1 MKRIIKKAKFIFT
14 AIFICLALVAS
25 NSIQRYQTVTNA
37 PTTNP
42 CLVLEVSGCT
52 ANAQEP
58 SLPSP
63 VSSQPLSEQE
73 RFVAAIM
80 QNLKVMPEPGSYEYT
95 LLRSYGAAFINPA
108 DNVKLPPKL
117 IFNNEEDTKE
127 FQSQLQLEKVVNT
140 NDCYLQKSAAE
151 ALNKARLQFN
161 IPLKSGYGASDCTR
175 SFATNLR
182 FWHKYANNKTLEKVK
197 QGKETAILGVV
208 APPGTSQ
215 HLWGL
220 AIDLGVFNAKQ
231 RQILNQNGWFQTV
244 VKDVPHWT
252 YLGVSAEDLPK
263 LGFKNQVIQGI
274 TYWLTPLYR
283 LL

>member
-1 MKRIIKKAKFIFT
+1 MKLLVKKAKFIFT

-25 NSIQRYQTVTNA
+25 NSIQRHQTLNNTQLINQ
-37 PTTNP
+37 
-42 CLVLEVSGCT
+42 CLVAAVSGCS

-58 SLPSP
+58 SLPKSI
-63 VSSQPLSEQE
+63 VNEPLSQQE
-73 RFVAAIM
+73 RFVTAIIP
-80 QNLKVMPEPGSYEYT
+80 NLKVMPAPGTYEYT

-108 DNVKLPPKL
+108 DDVKLPPKL
-117 IFNNEEDTKE
+117 IFDNEEDTKE
-127 FQSQLQLEKVVNT
+127 FQSQLTLEKVVGT
-140 NDCYLQKSAAE
+140 NDCYLQKSAAD

-197 QGKETAILGVV
+197 EGKETAILGLV

-220 AIDLGVFNAKQ
+220 AIDLGVSNTKQ

-263 LGFKNQVIQGI
+263 LGFRNQVIQGI
-274 TYWLTPLYR
+274 TYWLTPLS
-283 LL
+283 

>member
-1 MKRIIKKAKFIFT
+1 MKYLIKKAKFIFI
-14 AIFICLALVAS
+14 AIFICLSLVAS
-25 NSIQRYQTVTNA
+25 NSIQRSQIATNSSS
-37 PTTNP
+37 TNQ
-42 CLVLEVSGCT
+42 CLVSAVTGCT

-58 SLPSP
+58 SIP
-63 VSSQPLSEQE
+63 SQPVTEEE
-73 RFVAAIM
+73 RFVAGIM
-80 QNLKVMPEPGSYEYT
+80 PKLKVMPIPGTFEYT

-108 DNVKLPPKL
+108 NDVKLPPKL
-117 IFNNEEDTKE
+117 IFDNEEDTQA
-127 FQSQLQLEKVVNT
+127 FQSQLTLEKVVGT
-140 NDCYLQKSAAE
+140 NECYLQKSAAD

-161 IPLKSGYGASDCTR
+161 IPLKSGYGASDCMR

-197 QGKETAILGVV
+197 EGKETAILGLV

-220 AIDLGVFNAKQ
+220 AIDLGVSNPKQ
-231 RQILNQNGWFQTV
+231 RQILNQHGWFQTV

-274 TYWLTPLYR
+274 TYWLTPLA
-283 LL
+283 

>member
-1 MKRIIKKAKFIFT
+1 MKRLIKPAKFIFT

-25 NSIQRYQTVTNA
+25 NSIQRYQSVNNLPSTNQ
-37 PTTNP
+37 
-42 CLVLEVSGCT
+42 CLVASVSGCI

-58 SLPSP
+58 NLPQP
-63 VSSQPLSEQE
+63 VTSEPLSPQE
-73 RFVAAIM
+73 NFVAAIM
-80 QNLKVMPEPGSYEYT
+80 QSLKVMPAPGTYEYT
-95 LLRSYGAAFINPA
+95 LLRSYGAAFINSTS
-108 DNVKLPPKL
+108 NVKLPPKL
-117 IFNNEEDTKE
+117 IFDNEADTQE
-127 FQSQLQLEKVVNT
+127 YQSQLTLERVVDT
-140 NDCYLQKSAAE
+140 KDCYLQKSAAD

-161 IPLKSGYGASDCTR
+161 IPLKSGYGASDCLR
-175 SFATNLR
+175 SYATNLR

-197 QGKETAILGVV
+197 EGKETAILGVV

-220 AIDLGVFNAKQ
+220 AIDLGVSNAKQ

-263 LGFKNQVIQGI
+263 LGFKKQVIQGI
-274 TYWLTPLYR
+274 TYWLTPLS
-283 LL
+283 

>member
-1 MKRIIKKAKFIFT
+1 MKRLIKKARFILT

-25 NSIQRYQTVTNA
+25 NSIQHNQIVANDPSTNQ
-37 PTTNP
+37 
-42 CLVLEVSGCT
+42 CLVAAVTGCS

-58 SLPSP
+58 SIP
-63 VSSQPLSEQE
+63 SQPVTEEE

-80 QNLKVMPEPGSYEYT
+80 PKLKVMPAPGSFEYT

-108 DNVKLPPKL
+108 DDVKLPPKL
-117 IFNNEEDTKE
+117 IFDNEEDTKE
-127 FQSQLQLEKVVNT
+127 FQSQLTLEKVVGT
-140 NDCYLQKSAAE
+140 NECYLQKSAAD
-151 ALNKARLQFN
+151 ALNKARTQLN
-161 IPLKSGYGASDCTR
+161 IPLKSGYGASDCLR

-182 FWHKYANNKTLEKVK
+182 FWHKYANNQTLEKVK
-197 QGKETAILGVV
+197 EGKETAILGLV

-220 AIDLGVFNAKQ
+220 AIDLGVFNPQQ

-252 YLGVSAEDLPK
+252 YLGVAAEDLPK
-263 LGFKNQVIQGI
+263 LGFKNQVIKGI
-274 TYWLTPLYR
+274 TYWLTPL
-283 LL
+283 